1 MMVSAEHD
9 PRRAGTIWTLS
20 LDGSTPVITPLAP
33 ATFCRVESQS
43 APELAEAMGGD
54 ALAEVFRRFETGR
67 RCYAARVDGK
77 LAAYGWV
84 SFDEEF
90 IGELNLRLRL
100 LPGEA
105 YIWNC
110 ATLPAFRQNHLY
122 SALLVHIIR
131 ELHKEHLSRVWIGAD
146 LDNVAS
152 QRGIAR
158 AGFTYVADLLIAR
171 VLTLRQVW
179 VQGRPDVPDSLVAEA
194 RRAFLNDRDQVWL
207 KAFTQGWG
215 LWVGSARKLG

>member
-9 PRRAGTIWTLS
+9 PRRAGTIWTL
-20 LDGSTPVITPLAP
+20 DPAAPTPEIAPLAP
-33 ATFCRVESQS
+33 VAFCRADSS
-43 APELAEAMGGD
+43 AAAELAEAMGGD
-54 ALAEVFRRFETGR
+54 VLAEVLRRFENGR
-67 RCYAARVDGK
+67 QCYVARVDGR

-105 YIWNC
+105 YVWNC
-110 ATLPAFRQNHLY
+110 VTLSDFRQKHLY
-122 SALLVHIIR
+122 SALLVHIAR
-131 ELHKEHLSRVWIGAD
+131 ELGKAHFSRIWIGAD
-146 LDNVAS
+146 LENIPS

-158 AGFTYVADLLIAR
+158 AGFTYVADLFIAR

-179 VQGRPDVPDSLVAEA
+179 VQGRPGVPEGLVAEA
-194 RRAFLNDRDQVWL
+194 RRAFLNNRDNVWL
-207 KAFTQGWG
+207 KA
-215 LWVGSARKLG
+215 LSSMLKA